1 LLLNEIDE
9 LKKGEE
15 NTLLLIRRVNDVEAK
30 NQEMWE
36 TIQKGIGLGSAA
48 QVL

>member
-30 NQEMWE
+30 NQEM
-36 TIQKGIGLGSAA
+36 
-48 QVL
+48 